1 MKVKIR
7 NEVVEVKGRKIR
19 DIFKELGLNPE
30 EYVVLKNGEVVLLD
44 EPVEENDEIE
54 LVPVV
59 SGG

>member
-7 NEVVEVKGRKIR
+7 NQVVEVKGKKVR
-19 DIFKELGLNPE
+19 DIFKELDLNPE
-30 EYVVLKNGEVVLLD
+30 EYVVVKNGEVVLLD
-44 EPVEENDEIE
+44 EPVDENDEIE